1 MRVQSVHAQ
10 LNGADRNLRAYVDRH
25 VGFVL
30 GVSLGFAVLSCLG
43 LILLLGIY
51 ASLTH
56 VDAIVAGIG
65 LCLWLLLNAWA
76 IRRFLAFLRGRAAA
90 ERDSRYGALKPL
102 PLNR

>member
-1 MRVQSVHAQ
+1 MRVQPVHAP
-10 LNGADRNLRAYVDRH
+10 LHGSDRSLRAYVDRH

-56 VDAIVAGIG
+56 VDAAVAGIG

-76 IRRFLAFLRGRAAA
+76 IRRFLTFLRGRAAA
-90 ERDSRYGALKPL
+90 ERNSRYGHLKPL
-102 PLNR
+102 PQTR